1 MSTFIL
7 EVITPERNFFSGEA
21 ECVIFKS
28 VDGELGVLAKHAP
41 TVTAVTVGPL
51 RIKGADGKWIEA
63 VVTDGFAKIMP
74 DKVVIMTDTAEYPEE
89 IDINRA
95 KAAKQRAEE
104 RLQKQLSQL
113 EYMRSKTALARA
125 MARIKATSK

>member
-7 EVITPERNFFSGEA
+7 EIITPERNFFSGEA

-28 VDGELGVLAKHAP
+28 ADGEIGVLAKHAP
-41 TVTAVTVGPL
+41 TVVTVNVGPI
-51 RIKGADGKWIEA
+51 RINAQGKWIDA

-74 DKVVIMTDTAEYPEE
+74 DRVVIMTDTAEYPEE
-89 IDINRA
+89 IDVNRA

-113 EYMRSKTALARA
+113 EYMRSKAALARA